1 MINFYNPYLEKGT
14 TRNTFSSRDLKT
26 MKIPTLA
33 TTLIFAVLNGLPAE
47 PLPLWPNG
55 APGAL
60 GSEKKD
66 IPSLTA
72 YPPADGKSNGAS
84 FLVLPGGG
92 YGALASQEGEGYA
105 KWLASEGIAAYV
117 LKYRLGSSGYRH
129 PVMLQD
135 AARALRTVRAWAHRD
150 GRDPARVGIIGSS
163 AGGHLASTLL
173 VYNGVGDAGASDPIE
188 RESSRPDLGVLCYPV
203 ISSGEYAHRGSFN
216 NLLGENAPAE
226 LLQMLSTE
234 LHVTKDTPPTFLWHT
249 TEDRAVPVQ
258 NSLLFATALAKANV
272 PFELHVYEKGGHG
285 MGLPKPG
292 KPAPPWDAELLR
304 WLKARGFLP

>member
-1 MINFYNPYLEKGT
+1 MKALTFTAIASAAMI
-14 TRNTFSSRDLKT
+14 S
-26 MKIPTLA
+26 
-33 TTLIFAVLNGLPAE
+33 GLSAE
-47 PLPLWPNG
+47 TLPLWPNG

-60 GSEKKD
+60 GSEEKD

-72 YPPADGKSNGAS
+72 YLPTEGTSTRAS

-92 YGALASQEGEGYA
+92 YGALAGHEGEGYA
-105 KWLASEGIAAYV
+105 KWLAAQGIAAYV

-135 AARALRTVRAWAHRD
+135 AARALRTIRAWARRD
-150 GRDPARVGIIGSS
+150 RRDPARIGIIGSS

-173 VYNGVGDAGASDPIE
+173 VRHDGGQRDAADPVE

-203 ISSGEYAHRGSFN
+203 ISSGEHAHRGSFN
-216 NLLGENAPAE
+216 NLLGEDADAE
-226 LLQMLSTE
+226 LLRELSSE
-234 LHVTKDTPPTFLWHT
+234 LHVTRETPPTFLWHT
-249 TEDRAVPVQ
+249 TADQAVPVE
-258 NSLLFATALAKANV
+258 NSLLFASALARAEV

-285 MGLPKPG
+285 LGLPAAG
-292 KPAPPWDAELLR
+292 KSAPPWDAELLR

>member
-1 MINFYNPYLEKGT
+1 MKAP
-14 TRNTFSSRDLKT
+14 TFTAIACVAMSSGL
-26 MKIPTLA
+26 
-33 TTLIFAVLNGLPAE
+33 FAE
-47 PLPLWPNG
+47 TFPLWPNG

-60 GSEKKD
+60 GSEDKD

-72 YPPADGKSNGAS
+72 YLPTEGTSTDAS

-92 YGALASQEGEGYA
+92 YGALAGHEGEGYA
-105 KWLASEGIAAYV
+105 KWLAAQGIAAYV

-135 AARALRTVRAWAHRD
+135 AARALRTIRAWARRD
-150 GRDPARVGIIGSS
+150 RRDPARIGIIGSS

-173 VYNGVGDAGASDPIE
+173 VRHDGGQRDAADPVE

-203 ISSGEYAHRGSFN
+203 ISSGEHAHRGSFN
-216 NLLGENAPAE
+216 KLLGENAPAE
-226 LLQMLSTE
+226 LLQEVSSE
-234 LHVTKDTPPTFLWHT
+234 LHVTKETPPAFLWHT
-249 TEDRAVPVQ
+249 TADQAVPVE
-258 NSLLFATALAKANV
+258 NSLLFASALARAEV

-285 MGLPKPG
+285 LGLPAAG
-292 KPAPPWDAELLR
+292 KSAPPWDAELLR

>member
-1 MINFYNPYLEKGT
+1 M
-14 TRNTFSSRDLKT
+14 KT
-26 MKIPTLA
+26 PTLA
-33 TTLIFAVLNGLPAE
+33 TILIFALLNGLPAE
-47 PLPLWPNG
+47 HLPLWPNG

-60 GSEKKD
+60 GLEKKD

-72 YPPADGKSNGAS
+72 YLPADGKSNGAR

-92 YGALASQEGEGYA
+92 YGALAGHEGEGYA

-135 AARALRTVRAWAHRD
+135 AGRALRTVRAWARRD

-163 AGGHLASTLL
+163 AGGHLTSTLL
-173 VYNGVGDAGASDPIE
+173 VYNNGGDAGASDPIE